1 MAIRQYDPETNTYKI
16 MTNAQIKKS
25 IMRRLG
31 LDPENSEDQ
40 KTYRRQYDILRKRV
54 KNYETATASTE
65 PIKVNE
71 LFLRT
76 LQRKQSGKELTAQQ
90 QNILNSPAVNT
101 GTYLRRLE
109 ANTDLKRQIG
119 ISNLER
125 EFKGFLEKY
134 PNGRKQYEV
143 WRDSIAAVKYF
154 DPITGEVLTA
164 NQIKGKT
171 KNKDYLIQTFTNLE
185 SATVEEVKNK
195 LSQLAAELHNEQE
208 KLYKAYKSNK
218 NNYIKFRSELYL

>member
-154 DPITGEVLTA
+154 DPIT
-164 NQIKGKT
+164 